1 MAVCLAQNI
10 VCHKSCSNFVKVD
23 AGFRS
28 GEAASCGR
36 ERLVGVRGCGRRW
49 ADVDRCAGVEGRV
62 SGRAAAREISER
74 VSRREE
80 AVCSREAAGRVARL
94 AAALP
99 ERIKIPYNINPLYVV
114 VNIFP
119 LTEFF

>member
-1 MAVCLAQNI
+1 M
-10 VCHKSCSNFVKVD
+10 
-23 AGFRS
+23 
-28 GEAASCGR
+28 
-36 ERLVGVRGCGRRW
+36 
-49 ADVDRCAGVEGRV
+49 GVEQRGRPA
-62 SGRAAAREISER
+62 SG
-74 VSRREE
+74 REE
-80 AVCSREAAGRVARL
+80 AVCSRKAAGRVARL